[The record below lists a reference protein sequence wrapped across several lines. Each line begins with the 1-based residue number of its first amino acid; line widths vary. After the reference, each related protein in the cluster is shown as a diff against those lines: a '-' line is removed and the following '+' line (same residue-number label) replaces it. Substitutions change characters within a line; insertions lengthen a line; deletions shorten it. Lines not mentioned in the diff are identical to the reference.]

1 MYKIKI
7 IIDLRYLAFELSQT
21 SQIILIAQFK
31 LIMCM
36 SLDSSKILENASLDS
51 KKKKKKKKVRTQQ
64 NQESNSNDLMTSSCY
79 HQNIF
84 MAKFSNIYYLSQ
96 LPSEKIFL
104 CSSSQIS

>member
-51 KKKKKKKKVRTQQ
+51 NEKKKKK
-64 NQESNSNDLMTSSCY
+64 ESNSNDLMTSSCY